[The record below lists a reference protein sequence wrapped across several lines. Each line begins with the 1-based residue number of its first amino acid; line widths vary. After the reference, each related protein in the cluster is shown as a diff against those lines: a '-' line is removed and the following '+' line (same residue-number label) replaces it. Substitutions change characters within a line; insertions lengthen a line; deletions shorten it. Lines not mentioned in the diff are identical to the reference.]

1 MNSKIS
7 TFKNIFSDKTKS
19 EKYFW
24 LMSLLLLGIILF
36 LSSTLYSN
44 LKPEES
50 LVVIEQQAKAD
61 SLIHLEVMNGCG
73 VTGVADQFT
82 EFLRSKSFDVIQTGN
97 YFSYDIE
104 KTLIVDR
111 IGNYKHAKLVAEAL
125 GLADDVIISQVNRNY
140 YLDVSVIVGKDFN
153 NIKLNQ

>member
-1 MNSKIS
+1 
-7 TFKNIFSDKTKS
+7 
-19 EKYFW
+19 
-24 LMSLLLLGIILF
+24 MSLLLLGIILF

>member
-1 MNSKIS
+1 
-7 TFKNIFSDKTKS
+7 
-19 EKYFW
+19 
-24 LMSLLLLGIILF
+24 MSLLLLGIILF

-50 LVVIEQQAKAD
+50 LVVIEQQTKAD

>member
-1 MNSKIS
+1 
-7 TFKNIFSDKTKS
+7 
-19 EKYFW
+19 
-24 LMSLLLLGIILF
+24 MSLLLLGIILF

-50 LVVIEQQAKAD
+50 LVVIEQQSKAD